1 MAKKV
6 SETEKNRILEDFK
19 KGLSIKEISLKY
31 KFSMQ
36 TISKY
41 IKNNLDAS
49 LITEIKN
56 QDNKKVS
63 DNAKVTNKTNIKSTK
78 EIEKDNQSFFEI
90 VPLSDNFEFGAQKEI
105 SSIPLKDANLPEIVY
120 IIIDKK
126 IELEIKLLRDYTEWQ
141 FLPEEDLERKTIRIF
156 SDQRC
161 AKKIC
166 SSTQKLIKIPNSSIF
181 SLASKQLISKG
192 ISRIIFDDNLIA
204 I

>member
-63 DNAKVTNKTNIKSTK
+63 NNAKVTNKTNIKSTK